1 MACLR
6 AVFRTNICQ
15 VFAAALTDNDDVP
28 VFVARCL
35 LDCDAGKFR
44 SLSSSIV
51 VLRDSWDRFQRRHDP
66 LPDVVLQRTIALE
79 RRMAHN
85 RSPVSIDAVYR
96 SLEMLHAV
104 PRPVAARDEF
114 GVLQMESAC
123 PGVGKFEPSFLP
135 RRSQT
140 SSAQACVTRASNVAI
155 PVLCF
160 NLVVSGSCH
169 FWFSLWSV
177 WLLFLVAAL
186 MAFAASKLLRS

>member
-1 MACLR
+1 MTSLR
-6 AVFRTNICQ
+6 VVFRTNICQ
-15 VFAAALTDNDDVP
+15 VFAAALTDNDDAAVA
-28 VFVARCL
+28 VARCL

-44 SLSSSIV
+44 SLGSSIV
-51 VLRDSWDRFQRRHDP
+51 VLRDSWDRFQRRHAP

-104 PRPVAARDEF
+104 PRPVAARDEI

-155 PVLCF
+155 PVLRF
-160 NLVVSGSCH
+160 QLVVSVSSH
-169 FWFSLWSV
+169 F
-177 WLLFLVAAL
+177 
-186 MAFAASKLLRS
+186 